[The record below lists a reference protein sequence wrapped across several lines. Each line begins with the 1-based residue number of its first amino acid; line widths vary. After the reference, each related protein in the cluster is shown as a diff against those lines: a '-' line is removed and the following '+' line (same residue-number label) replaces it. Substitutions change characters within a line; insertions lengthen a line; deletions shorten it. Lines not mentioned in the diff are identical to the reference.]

1 MRGLLLAVFFCGAL
15 LLFAEALA
23 TFLIRLSFVRPNE
36 FDDTHNLMM
45 IIMLVV
51 YLVVSPIIIK
61 DSKHHNSKDDMEM

>member
-1 MRGLLLAVFFCGAL
+1 MRGLLLTVFFCGVS

-23 TFLIRLSFVRPNE
+23 TFLIRLSFVHPNE
-36 FDDTHNLMM
+36 FDDIHNLMM

-61 DSKHHNSKDDMEM
+61 DSKHHNNKDDMEM